1 MNKEELTYLM
11 EDMFKNELS
20 RTGKFKIELY
30 INKLL
35 FKIDKIEEIVNTICE
50 TTSKNII
57 KEECDEIISII
68 KEK

>member
-20 RTGKFKIELY
+20 RTGKFKVELY

-35 FKIDKIEEIVNTICE
+35 FKIDKIEEIVNTIYE
-50 TTSKNII
+50 TTPKNII
-57 KEECDEIISII
+57 KEKCDEIISII